1 MPKRLTA
8 ALAPLLLLAL
18 AACGAGDDP
27 LASEESS
34 GDSGGASSSSL
45 VIGSANF
52 PESELLAEMY
62 AQALEAEGITVERQ
76 FNIGARELYL
86 KALEDGSI
94 DLLPEYNG
102 ALLSALSP
110 DATAPEGV
118 TSPEEVYDAMV
129 EVLPE
134 GIIALEQAEAED
146 KDTLSVTQETADELD
161 LATIEDLAPV
171 AGDLSVAAG
180 PEFAERFQGL
190 LGLEEVYGVTFGEFI
205 PLDAGGPLTLE
216 ALLSGDV
223 DVANI
228 FSTNSAIETE
238 NLVVLEDTKNLYLAE
253 NIVPIIRESKSDA
266 TVESALNGVSG
277 VLTTE
282 NLTAALA
289 QVTVDKMSSAD
300 VAEQFLADNGLT

>member
-1 MPKRLTA
+1 MRTRLTA
-8 ALAPLLLLAL
+8 FLAPVLLLAL
-18 AACGAGDDP
+18 SACGGGDP
-27 LASEESS
+27 LDEGGG
-34 GDSGGASSSSL
+34 GDSGGDDST
-45 VIGSANF
+45 VTIGSANF
-52 PESELLAEMY
+52 PENELLAEIY

-102 ALLSALSP
+102 ALLAFQSP
-110 DATAPEGV
+110 DGPPEGV
-118 TSPEEVYDAMV
+118 TTPEDVYDAMV

-134 GIIALEQAEAED
+134 GVIALEQSEAED
-146 KDTLSVTQETADELD
+146 KDTLSVTQETATEFD
-161 LATIEDLAPV
+161 LTTIDDLVPV
-171 AGDLSVAAG
+171 AGELSVAAG

-190 LGLEEVYGVTFGEFI
+190 LGLEEVYGITFAEFV

-216 ALLSGDV
+216 ALLSGEV

-238 NLVVLEDTKNLYLAE
+238 GLVVLEDTKNLYIAQ
-253 NIVPIIRESKSDA
+253 NIVPVISESVSND
-266 TVESALNGVSG
+266 TIETALNAVSAA
-277 VLTTE
+277 LTTE
-282 NLTAALA
+282 NLTSALA

-300 VAEQFLADNGLT
+300 VATQFLADNGLG

>member
-1 MPKRLTA
+1 MRTRLTA
-8 ALAPLLLLAL
+8 FLAPVLLLAL
-18 AACGAGDDP
+18 SACGGGDP
-27 LASEESS
+27 LDEDGG
-34 GDSGGASSSSL
+34 GDSGGDDST
-45 VIGSANF
+45 VTIGSANF
-52 PESELLAEMY
+52 PENELLAEIY

-102 ALLSALSP
+102 ALLAFQSP
-110 DATAPEGV
+110 DGPPEGV
-118 TSPEEVYDAMV
+118 TTPEDVYDAMV

-134 GIIALEQAEAED
+134 GVIALEQSEAED
-146 KDTLSVTQETADELD
+146 KDTLSVTQETATEFD
-161 LATIEDLAPV
+161 LTTIDDLVPV
-171 AGDLSVAAG
+171 AGELSVAAG

-190 LGLEEVYGVTFGEFI
+190 LGLEEVYGITFAEFV

-238 NLVVLEDTKNLYLAE
+238 GLVVLEDTKNLYIAQ
-253 NIVPIIRESKSDA
+253 NIVPVISESVSND
-266 TVESALNGVSG
+266 TIETALNAVSAA
-277 VLTTE
+277 LTTE
-282 NLTAALA
+282 NLTSALA

-300 VAEQFLADNGLT
+300 VATQFLADNGLG

>member
-1 MPKRLTA
+1 MRTRLTA
-8 ALAPLLLLAL
+8 FLAPVLLLAL
-18 AACGAGDDP
+18 SACGGGDP
-27 LASEESS
+27 LDEDGG
-34 GDSGGASSSSL
+34 GDSGGDDST
-45 VIGSANF
+45 VTIGSANF
-52 PESELLAEMY
+52 PENELLAEIY

-102 ALLSALSP
+102 ALLAFQSP
-110 DATAPEGV
+110 DEPPEGV
-118 TSPEEVYDAMV
+118 TTPEDVYDAMV

-134 GIIALEQAEAED
+134 GVIALEQSEAED
-146 KDTLSVTQETADELD
+146 KDTLSVTQETATEFD
-161 LATIEDLAPV
+161 LTTIDDLVPV
-171 AGDLSVAAG
+171 AGELSVAAG

-190 LGLEEVYGVTFGEFI
+190 LGLEEVYGITFAEFV

-216 ALLSGDV
+216 ALLSGEV

-238 NLVVLEDTKNLYLAE
+238 GLVVLEDTKNLYIAQ
-253 NIVPIIRESKSDA
+253 NIVPVISESVSND
-266 TVESALNGVSG
+266 TIETALNAVSAA
-277 VLTTE
+277 LTTE
-282 NLTAALA
+282 NLTSALA

-300 VAEQFLADNGLT
+300 VATQFLADNGLG

>member
-18 AACGAGDDP
+18 AACGAGEDP
-27 LASEESS
+27 LASEEPS
-34 GDSGGASSSSL
+34 GDSGGASSSSI

-110 DATAPEGV
+110 DGAAPEDV

-146 KDTLSVTQETADELD
+146 KDTLSVTQETADELG

-190 LGLEEVYGVTFGEFI
+190 LGLEEVYGVTFAEFI

-223 DVANI
+223 EVANI

-238 NLVVLEDTKNLYLAE
+238 DLVVLEDTKNLYLAE

-266 TVESALNGVSG
+266 TVESALNAVSG

>member
-1 MPKRLTA
+1 MRTRLTA
-8 ALAPLLLLAL
+8 FLAPVLLLAL
-18 AACGAGDDP
+18 SACGGGDP
-27 LASEESS
+27 LDEDGG
-34 GDSGGASSSSL
+34 GDSGGDDST
-45 VIGSANF
+45 VTIGSANF
-52 PESELLAEMY
+52 PENELLAEIY

-102 ALLSALSP
+102 ALLAFQSP
-110 DATAPEGV
+110 DGPPEGV
-118 TSPEEVYDAMV
+118 TTPEDVYDAMV

-134 GIIALEQAEAED
+134 GVIALEQSEAED
-146 KDTLSVTQETADELD
+146 KDTLSVTQETATEFD
-161 LATIEDLAPV
+161 LTTIDDLVPV
-171 AGDLSVAAG
+171 AGELSVAAG

-190 LGLEEVYGVTFGEFI
+190 LGLEEVYGITFAEFV

-216 ALLSGDV
+216 ALLSGEV

-238 NLVVLEDTKNLYLAE
+238 GLVVLEDTKNLYIAQ
-253 NIVPIIRESKSDA
+253 NIVPVISESVSND
-266 TVESALNGVSG
+266 TIETALNAVSAA
-277 VLTTE
+277 LTTE
-282 NLTAALA
+282 NLTSALA

-300 VAEQFLADNGLT
+300 VATQFLADNGLG